1 MKIFICWK
9 YRMSTEWNDDPMI
22 DMDHA
27 LSEIKAAKPE
37 IRRIIIQNLKYQK
50 EMMRLTHNES
60 DLQEIQRRI
69 DELEHLS

>member
-1 MKIFICWK
+1 MTIFICWK
-9 YRMSTEWNDDPMI
+9 YRMSNDWNDDPMI

-27 LSEIKAAKPE
+27 LSEIKAAKSE